1 MRSDAAE
8 LTAAQQTERAS
19 KPEPGRTAQRAEAA
33 QKIEAERPAGR
44 TELPDVVRD
53 YLERIESGAQRAGKD
68 QLALAAMVRRCFETE
83 NLRVDEKQL
92 AAYLKQ
98 AKYFPY
104 NVLFPWEKM
113 LIALWLCTYD
123 ENGLPRWKT
132 LLCMVGRGAG
142 KDGFIAVC
150 AWCAVSPYNPVP
162 RYNVDICAMNEEQA
176 ITPVQDIVD
185 ALENSKNVGKLRKH
199 FYHTK
204 ELVQGRR
211 NKGIIKG
218 RTNNPKGRDGMRSG
232 MVVFNEVHAYENYN
246 NIKVFVTGQG
256 KTAQPRVGIF
266 TSNGEINDGPLDD
279 YLARGRRI
287 LHEGEPDNGFLPFIC
302 CLESEK
308 QVHDPENWVMANPSL
323 PFLPHLMQETAD
335 EYRDWLEHP
344 EQNGDFLTKRM
355 GIRKTFQEIAVTDYD
370 KIKATNRPVPDLSG
384 WSCTVGID
392 YAMLSD
398 WASVVLHFRRGNDR
412 FDIQHSWICAESKT
426 LPRVKAPWQ
435 HWVKLELC
443 TYVQGPQIGPEL
455 IEEYILEAASRY
467 NVTKLAADYYRWP
480 LLAEAMAKIGFDA
493 RDKTRVKLVRPS
505 DIMMVDPLIQ
515 QCFDNCWF
523 SWGNDPVL
531 RWATNNTK
539 RVRSSKAKGVDTGN
553 FIYAKI
559 EAKSR
564 KTDPFMALVAAMTV
578 EETLT
583 MSGPVELPPVAAVA
597 F

>member
-8 LTAAQQTERAS
+8 LTTKKQTKPAQQIEMER
-19 KPEPGRTAQRAEAA
+19 Q
-33 QKIEAERPAGR
+33 AGR
-44 TELPDVVRD
+44 TELPEVVRA
-53 YLERIESGAQRAGKD
+53 YFERIESGAQRAGKD
-68 QLALAAMVRRCFETE
+68 QLALAAMIRRCFKTE
-83 NLRVDEKQL
+83 DLRVDEKQL
-92 AAYLKQ
+92 TAYLKQ

-104 NVLFPWEKM
+104 KDLFPWQKM

-123 ENGLPRWKT
+123 ANGLPRWKT

-142 KDGFIAVC
+142 KDGFIAVS
-150 AWCAVSPYNPVP
+150 AWCEVSPYNPVP

-185 ALENSKNVGKLRKH
+185 ALENPKNVGKLSKH

-426 LPRVKAPWQ
+426 LPLVKAPWQ
-435 HWVKLELC
+435 HWVDLGLC
-443 TYVQGPQIGPEL
+443 TYVQGPHIGPKL
-455 IEEYILEAASRY
+455 IAEYIDEVASRY
-467 NVTKLAADYYRWP
+467 HVVKLAADYYRWP
-480 LLAEAMAKIGFDA
+480 LLAEAMGKIGFDV
-493 RDKTRVKLVRPS
+493 RDKVRVKLVRPS

-539 RVRSSKAKGVDTGN
+539 RVRASKAKGVDTGN